1 MVAALDPLRQLD
13 LLSGGEEIDL
23 ADVLEEEL
31 ERIRRDLARRLDR
44 LLLFLLEGDDLDLQ
58 LLESVVEIV
67 DLSRLEIELVERD
80 GDLVGTQMPVLFPR
94 LKKRFCVVRLQK
106 VGDGPRWCCGYL
118 GCAHSVPPS
127 RTGVLAMPH
136 CASCVGRAP

>member
-31 ERIRRDLARRLDR
+31 ERVGRNLTGLFGL
-44 LLLFLLEGDDLDLQ
+44 LLLFLLGGDDLDLQ
-58 LLESVVEIV
+58 LLESVVEVI

-94 LKKRFCVVRLQK
+94 FQKRFCVVRLQK

-136 CASCVGRAP
+136 CAS